1 MLFLVIFPQAFP
13 HTGVSVVQKET
24 IIPVRLK
31 GLPVTG
37 YRTKENSKTLLMAV
51 CEDWVRKPGGSL
63 QASVSLIGSLL
74 ALIFSCR
81 FYSYFS
87 QTVREI
93 ELSDKDTF
101 VLFFNKVAPS
111 LFPHIPAL
119 FFTR

>member
-1 MLFLVIFPQAFP
+1 
-13 HTGVSVVQKET
+13 
-24 IIPVRLK
+24 
-31 GLPVTG
+31 
-37 YRTKENSKTLLMAV
+37 MAV
-51 CEDWVRKPGGSL
+51 CEDGVRKPGGSL

-119 FFTR
+119 FFTRWKKDNSILHKNYEQEYQSCGQ